1 MSVNWQRLV
10 SLSFNQT
17 GGFVSVNWQRLV
29 SLSFNWAKRDLIL
42 LPKVLFC
49 PDLLPG
55 LQMVLADQGSLS
67 GTAFLLMEV
76 GSGVFS
82 LQFLD

>member
-1 MSVNWQRLV
+1 MSSKLAKACFTLLFVGKEGFNSSQ
-10 SLSFNQT
+10 SF
-17 GGFVSVNWQRLV
+17 
-29 SLSFNWAKRDLIL
+29 
-42 LPKVLFC
+42 FC

-55 LQMVLADQGSLS
+55 LQMVLADQSSLS

-82 LQFLD
+82 LKFPE